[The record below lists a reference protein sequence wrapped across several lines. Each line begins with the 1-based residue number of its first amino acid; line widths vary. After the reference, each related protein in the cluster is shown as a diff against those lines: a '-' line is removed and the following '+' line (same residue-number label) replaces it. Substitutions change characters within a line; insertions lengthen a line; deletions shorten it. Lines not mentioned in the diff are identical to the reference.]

1 MPPPLVCTC
10 KALLLFTYS
19 STLVVANE
27 SFIETRRCF
36 EAVASKAEVWVW
48 QEEGL
53 QSAELEQA
61 VEAHR
66 GVKYLSSMGMGELV
80 GMKDRIKA
88 FRWRL
93 GKVKGIKHATRLL

>member
-1 MPPPLVCTC
+1 MPPPLICTC

-27 SFIETRRCF
+27 SFIETRRCS

-61 VEAHR
+61 VEAHQ
-66 GVKYLSSMGMGELV
+66 GVKYLSSMEMGELV

-88 FRWRL
+88 FQMAFRKSQ
-93 GKVKGIKHATRLL
+93 GN